1 MRRQKAGACAAS
13 IVGEDRLARRLSA
26 MAAILLAV
34 AGCSKSDELFPT
46 APTDSEA
53 TRASSTPNATG
64 NVHLP
69 DFTQLVERQGPAVV
83 NISASKAA
91 PRIGAVPQFS
101 EDPMLDFFRQFFP
114 PDEIPQL
121 QSLGSGFVIRT
132 DGYILTNAHVVA
144 AADRIV
150 VKMTDGRNFD
160 ATLIGLDPL
169 TDIALLKIDA
179 AGLPKVSLGNVERV
193 QVGEWVAAI
202 GSPFGFENSV
212 TAGIVSAKGR
222 LLPGDSYVPFIQTDV
237 AVNPGNSGGPLFNLQ
252 GEVIGINSQ
261 IYSQTGGYMG
271 VSFSIPIDVVVDVS
285 EQLRKTG
292 KVVRGR
298 LGVAIQDLS
307 KQTAEAVG
315 FMGKVGALV
324 VGIEKS
330 GPADQGGLEVGDV
343 VLKYNKQIV
352 HDSTDMR
359 RLVASTKPGESVE
372 VEVWR
377 KGRSRV
383 MRVVADA
390 LQTRQ

>member
-1 MRRQKAGACAAS
+1 MRLQKSGAYPAS
-13 IVGEDRLARRLSA
+13 AVGEGRLGRVGRLSA
-26 MAAILLAV
+26 MAAILLVV
-34 AGCSKSDELFPT
+34 AGCSKSDDLFPA
-46 APTDSEA
+46 APSDSEA
-53 TRASSTPNATG
+53 PRASSAPNAVG
-64 NVHLP
+64 NVNLP

-83 NISASKAA
+83 NISASKAV
-91 PRIGAVPQFS
+91 PRISGAVPQLS
-101 EDPMLDFFRQFFP
+101 EDPMLEFFRQFFP
-114 PDEIPQL
+114 PEEVPQL
-121 QSLGSGFVIRT
+121 QSLGSGFVIRA

-179 AGLPKVSLGNVERV
+179 AGLPKVALGNVERV

-324 VGIEKS
+324 VGIEKR
-330 GPADQGGLEVGDV
+330 GPADKGGLEVGDV
-343 VLKYNKQIV
+343 VLKYNKQTV
-352 HDSTDMR
+352 HDSTEMR

-372 VEVWR
+372 VEIWR

-390 LQTRQ
+390 L

>member
-1 MRRQKAGACAAS
+1 
-13 IVGEDRLARRLSA
+13 V
-26 MAAILLAV
+26 
-34 AGCSKSDELFPT
+34 
-46 APTDSEA
+46 
-53 TRASSTPNATG
+53 G
-64 NVHLP
+64 NVNLP

-83 NISASKAA
+83 NISASKAV
-91 PRIGAVPQFS
+91 PRISGAVPQLS
-101 EDPMLDFFRQFFP
+101 EDPMLEFFRQFFP
-114 PDEIPQL
+114 PEEVPQL
-121 QSLGSGFVIRT
+121 QSLGSGFVIRA

-179 AGLPKVSLGNVERV
+179 AGLPKVALGNVERV

-330 GPADQGGLEVGDV
+330 GPADKGGLEVGDV
-343 VLKYNKQIV
+343 VLRYNKQTV
-352 HDSTDMR
+352 HDSTEMR

-390 LQTRQ
+390 L